1 MNKSLI
7 LNKSDIFLFNKN
19 ADHNMKQNRI
29 EENRAL
35 INELSQN
42 NEESIERQRQNIDQ

>member
-19 ADHNMKQNRI
+19 ADHNLKQSRI
-29 EENRAL
+29 EENSVL

-42 NEESIERQRQNIDQ
+42 SEESIERQKQNTNQ

>member
-7 LNKSDIFLFNKN
+7 NNKSDIFLFNKN
-19 ADHNMKQNRI
+19 ADHNMKQSRI
-29 EENRAL
+29 EANRAL